1 MTLWAREDGWEGAA
15 KSFINRVIPKSIA
28 CEAFVELVLG
38 GMKNSVK
45 VLRSILLFGGLKII
59 GQNYGTGQ
67 SGHLK
72 KPPEI
77 SGLTP
82 RHPDNPWNHSIGRL
96 PCRPL
101 LRDMVILKKCLQGA
115 TNADCK
121 FAFLVIMLTDLVPEH
136 RGTAEQ
142 LQYRVP
148 VAVIESVV
156 KPLHPDPWFVG

>member
-72 KPPEI
+72 KPQ
-77 SGLTP
+77 
-82 RHPDNPWNHSIGRL
+82 
-96 PCRPL
+96 
-101 LRDMVILKKCLQGA
+101 K
-115 TNADCK
+115 
-121 FAFLVIMLTDLVPEH
+121 
-136 RGTAEQ
+136 
-142 LQYRVP
+142 
-148 VAVIESVV
+148 
-156 KPLHPDPWFVG
+156 